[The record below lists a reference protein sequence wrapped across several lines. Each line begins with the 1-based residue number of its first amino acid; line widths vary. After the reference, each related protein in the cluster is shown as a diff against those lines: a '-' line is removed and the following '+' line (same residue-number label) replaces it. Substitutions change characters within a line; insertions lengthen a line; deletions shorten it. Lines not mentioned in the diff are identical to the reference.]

1 MRNMSRF
8 GTQLINIQVMLK
20 EERKHDYM
28 ITRKGNDKKVRN
40 VLESLEE

>member
-28 ITRKGNDKKVRN
+28 ITRKENDKKVRN